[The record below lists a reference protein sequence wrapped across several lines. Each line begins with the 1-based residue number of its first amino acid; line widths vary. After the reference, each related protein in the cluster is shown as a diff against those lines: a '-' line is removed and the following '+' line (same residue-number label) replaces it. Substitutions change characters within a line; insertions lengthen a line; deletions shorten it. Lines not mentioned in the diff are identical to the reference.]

1 MHVIKISRL
10 TSLAA
15 ACLLL
20 AQPAYASDQPA
31 VDPAAPPA
39 AEPAVKKSEADIA
52 AEAMREMQESE
63 LFQTYMGIM
72 GELSPLVSSE
82 LDLETKLERIEKFD
96 FSEPTQQR
104 LKKLFGNARPLHF
117 SKQKLADGDIA
128 VDFKLDPLKYHD
140 EPAASL
146 MNWSGM
152 AGRALVKSDMR
163 RVTMTA
169 NSDTLDMDNKELTL
183 KATGLT
189 MASSQMQ
196 GPLDLWFGNGEARVE
211 LVTVTPKRLPM
222 TVQLQSMR
230 YGFDIQAKGKTAVI
244 GYAGS
249 IKAIKWGEDSV
260 EDANLAVRISG
271 LQLEALAAMNKE
283 AKAQAAQKQAPE
295 AQLSA
300 TLAMVMKHGVA
311 MVKQGVVLDVDDI
324 SARYHGHKAQIKGQV
339 KLAKLT
345 DRDLQNFDRIMKKV
359 QLRFDASVP
368 LGMVRE
374 LSRTMM
380 GKQGGEGV
388 DKQQL
393 DEASEQMVRSGIDTL
408 KKNNW
413 ARLEGDVL
421 RSTLVMNQG
430 KLLLNGKPLSLS
442 GGKKSSKPKKTAKPA
457 KG

>member
-1 MHVIKISRL
+1 MIKISRL

-20 AQPAYASDQPA
+20 AQPVIANDQPA
-31 VDPAAPPA
+31 VDPAAQPA
-39 AEPAVKKSEADIA
+39 AEPAAKKSKADLA

-82 LDLETKLERIEKFD
+82 LALEAKLERIEKFD

-169 NSDTLDMDNKELTL
+169 SSDTLDMDNKELTL

-189 MASSQMQ
+189 MASSQMK

-211 LVTVTPKRLPM
+211 QVTVTPKRLPM
-222 TVQLQSMR
+222 TVQLHALR
-230 YGFDIQAKGKTAVI
+230 YGFDMQAKGKTVVI
-244 GYAGS
+244 GYTGS

-271 LQLEALAAMNKE
+271 LQLEALAAMNKD
-283 AKAQAAQKQAPE
+283 AKAQAAKKQVPA
-295 AQLSA
+295 AQLDA
-300 TLAMVMKHGVA
+300 ALAMVMKHGVA

-380 GKQGGEGV
+380 AKQGGEGV

-408 KKNNW
+408 KQNNW

-442 GGKKSSKPKKTAKPA
+442 GGKKSAKPKQTAKRA